1 MIVHLLRHG
10 QTSMNR
16 DGLGLGRRDVPLT
29 DFGLRQSELA
39 AEALGRHPI
48 EAVFASS
55 LSRAM
60 VAAEMVAANAGV
72 EVGAEE
78 ALVELDVGETEG
90 VSFPELRARFPEFME
105 RWRGP
110 DVSRVTMPGGESLD
124 DVNQRLEPFL
134 RSLQGSGFD
143 EVAIVSH
150 NFVLRLLICRWLGL
164 PVGAFRN
171 FELDL
176 ASITTVVTGPP
187 VALRRL
193 NDTCHL
199 RSLEPSVKQT

>member
-1 MIVHLLRHG
+1 LIVHLLRHG

-16 DGLGLGRRDVPLT
+16 DGLGLGRRDVRLT
-29 DFGLRQSELA
+29 DVGVRQSELA
-39 AEALGRHPI
+39 ADALGRHPI
-48 EAVFASS
+48 EAVFASP
-55 LSRAM
+55 LIRAM
-60 VAAEMVAANAGV
+60 AAAELVAANAGV
-72 EVGAEE
+72 AARADE

-90 VSFPELRARFPEFME
+90 VSIPELRTRFPEFME

-110 DVSRVTMPGGESLD
+110 DVSSVTMPGGESLD
-124 DVNQRLEPFL
+124 DLNGRLEPFL
-134 RSLQGSGFD
+134 RGLHESTFA

-164 PVGAFRN
+164 PVDAFRN

-176 ASITTVVTGPP
+176 ASITTLATGPF
-187 VALRRL
+187 VAVRRL